1 MAKKEKIM
9 KNKLIKA
16 LGTVAA
22 ACAVLAMG
30 AAFVACGNNTDEKKP
45 EPKPKTTISW
55 QATGCYDELRAVFS
69 SFDFMGNLMSDG
81 TGTIYR
87 YEKSDELIET
97 PIKWKVETDRDGL
110 TMLTLDDKIED
121 PFEAYLDE
129 DTNTFEIQ
137 YRFAF
142 SGSYHREVMLTI
154 SNTVKYDSTE
164 KFKAAADE
172 RRSKLDDEEK
182 PGDTKT
188 AVVTMTG
195 SQDGQ
200 KLEFYADNTAKL
212 FINANYGFDYTW
224 GIDNGA
230 VKIKS
235 VANAAEEPIVSTE
248 SNGKI
253 SMSYSATMGGNTIN
267 IVFTCD
273 DISALTATATKTA
286 VVTFNGDNG
295 NKIEF
300 YADNTAK
307 ILAYGGSIN
316 FDYTWAV
323 ADGVITMTSVNNP
336 NETIN
341 STSEGGV
348 VTIVYAANMGGHAI
362 NLTFTCNDIS
372 ALTA

>member
-1 MAKKEKIM
+1 
-9 KNKLIKA
+9 
-16 LGTVAA
+16 
-22 ACAVLAMG
+22 
-30 AAFVACGNNTDEKKP
+30 
-45 EPKPKTTISW
+45 
-55 QATGCYDELRAVFS
+55 
-69 SFDFMGNLMSDG
+69 
-81 TGTIYR
+81 
-87 YEKSDELIET
+87 
-97 PIKWKVETDRDGL
+97 
-110 TMLTLDDKIED
+110 
-121 PFEAYLDE
+121 
-129 DTNTFEIQ
+129 
-137 YRFAF
+137 
-142 SGSYHREVMLTI
+142 
-154 SNTVKYDSTE
+154 
-164 KFKAAADE
+164 
-172 RRSKLDDEEK
+172 
-182 PGDTKT
+182 
-188 AVVTMTG
+188 MTG

-224 GIDNGA
+224 EIDNGA

>member
-1 MAKKEKIM
+1 MR
-9 KNKLIKA
+9 NKFIKT

-22 ACAVLAMG
+22 ACAVFAMG
-30 AAFVACGNNTDEKKP
+30 ATLVACGNTPDDKDPTP
-45 EPKPKTTISW
+45 ETTKISW
-55 QATGCYDELRAVFS
+55 QATGFYDELRS
-69 SFDFMGNLMSDG
+69 SYGSFDFMGNLMSDG

-87 YEKSDELIET
+87 YEREGAPVKT
-97 PIKWKVETDRDGL
+97 PVKWKVETDRDGL
-110 TMLTLDDKIED
+110 SMLTLDDKIED

-137 YRFAF
+137 YRFEFA
-142 SGSYHREVMLTI
+142 GGYHREVLLTI
-154 SNTVKYDSTE
+154 SDTVKYDSVD
-164 KFKAAADE
+164 KFKAAANE
-172 RRSKLDDEEK
+172 RRSKLDDEK

-188 AVVTMTG
+188 AIVTMTG
-195 SQDGQ
+195 SQDGS
-200 KLEFYADNTAKL
+200 KLEFYADKTAKL

-224 GIDNGA
+224 EIENGA

-235 VANAAEEPIVSTE
+235 VSDASEEPMVSTE
-248 SNGKI
+248 ANGKI
-253 SMSYSATMGGNTIN
+253 SITYSASMGGNAIN

-273 DISALTATATKTA
+273 DISDLTTPATKTA
-286 VVTFNGDNG
+286 IVTFNGDNG

-323 ADGVITMTSVNNP
+323 ADGVITMTSVNDP

-341 STSEGGV
+341 STSDGGV
-348 VTIVYAANMGGHAI
+348 VTIVYAASMGGHAI